1 MSPRVRKK
9 GQRPATR
16 TAFRDHAKRRK
27 PGDLHT
33 IPSFC
38 VSNAISESLYYAL
51 KRRDLG
57 PREME
62 VEGVVRITPQAEA
75 DWRAAREAATAE
87 AKRARK
93 AADKNALATPAA
105 RTAVDA

>member
-1 MSPRVRKK
+1 MSPRAKK
-9 GQRPATR
+9 QLQRAYAR
-16 TAFRDHAKRRK
+16 NAFRDHAKHRQ

-38 VSNAISESLYYAL
+38 LSNAISESLYYSL

-62 VEGVVRITPQAEA
+62 VEGVIRITPQAEA
-75 DWRAAREAATAE
+75 DWRVEREKATAE
-87 AKRARK
+87 AKRKRK
-93 AADKNALATPAA
+93 AAE
-105 RTAVDA
+105 VDARAAGEGLPR